1 MTNSGNIL
9 WADDEIDL
17 LKPHILFLESKGYT
31 VQGVTNGLDAL
42 EKVQDINDPIQAMQI
57 LKTAFSIDVSPIVAM
72 ARYENGNAIDPIST
86 YRSMDYKKKKSL
98 IRKSSSGS
106 SSGIV

>member
-1 MTNSGNIL
+1 M
-9 WADDEIDL
+9 
-17 LKPHILFLESKGYT
+17 YY
-31 VQGVTNGLDAL
+31 DAL

-98 IRKSSSGS
+98 IRKRIITVISVLKGARCFKIYSFKRFCNKYTVRTESR
-106 SSGIV
+106 

>member
-1 MTNSGNIL
+1 
-9 WADDEIDL
+9 
-17 LKPHILFLESKGYT
+17 
-31 VQGVTNGLDAL
+31 
-42 EKVQDINDPIQAMQI
+42 MQI
-57 LKTAFSIDVSPIVAM
+57 LKTAFSIDVSSIVAM

-98 IRKSSSGS
+98 IRNSSSGS